1 MHMHAH
7 EEHRASEHRG
17 AVHLLPRTAAADAS
31 EGGAV
36 VARRAAL
43 LLAVVVAVAARCT
56 VGALAA
62 LADLRGARR
71 AGGLFVRGGDDL
83 GGEVEPERQ
92 GMSDQLLLHWTVCRH
107 THHSRR
113 YSTPSGVSV

>member
-1 MHMHAH
+1 MHMHA
-7 EEHRASEHRG
+7 RTQWGTA
-17 AVHLLPRTAAADAS
+17 HLLPRTAAADAS
-31 EGGAV
+31 EGGTV

>member
-56 VGALAA
+56 VGALTA

-83 GGEVEPERQ
+83 GGEVEPTRLTIC
-92 GMSDQLLLHWTVCRH
+92 DQPLQKYRVQC